1 MNGAPGDE
9 ELRAYVRRLEA
20 ERDELLERLENV
32 DLWAEQ
38 TRASAESVRPL
49 LRSMQE
55 SKFWKARNA
64 WFALKHRLGMHPDGA
79 QPPVDLIVADY
90 EPLLSKRSAYERW
103 LRAHDLRRSDE
114 EVVRRLAA
122 VLPRRPRISVIVP
135 TYETPERYLRAALDS
150 VVEQLYENWELC
162 VADDASRDPAVRA
175 TLQEYAARD
184 PRVKLVLREHNGHI
198 AEASNSALALA
209 SGEFVA
215 LLDHD
220 DALTRDA
227 LFHVAL
233 LASEHPGA
241 DFIYSDEDKID
252 DLGRRSEPYFKPD
265 WSPDSFL
272 ARMYVGHL
280 AVFRRALVE
289 EVGGFRAGFE
299 GSQDYDLVLRVTE
312 RTGRIH
318 HIPRVLYH
326 WRIHPE
332 STSAETSS
340 KAYAYEAGRR
350 ALEEALA
357 RRGEPGRV
365 EQLPEPG
372 SYVVRYHIKERGQVS
387 VIVPTRDHGEDVER
401 VLSSVFARASY
412 ENFELLLI
420 DNGSKDPRSLATF
433 ERWAAADARVRVV
446 RYDVPFNFAQINN
459 HGARLSGGTYLL
471 FLNNDTE
478 VLTDDWMEAMVEQ
491 AQRPSIGAV
500 GAKLLYPDG
509 TVQHAGVV
517 TGIGGVAGH
526 AHKYADAG
534 SGGYFNTL
542 RTTNN
547 YSAVTAACMMVR
559 REAYERAGGFD
570 ETLAVAFNDV
580 DFCLKLRRL
589 GLYNVYLAHV
599 QLVHHESKSRG
610 YEDTAEKR
618 ARFEAERLLMMRR
631 WRTAEASDPHYSPHL
646 SVTAEDYSLRA

>member
-1 MNGAPGDE
+1 MNGEPGD

-38 TRASAESVRPL
+38 TRASAEAVRPL

-90 EPLLSKRSAYERW
+90 APLLSKRSAYERW

-122 VLPRRPRISVIVP
+122 LLPHRPLISVIVP

-150 VVEQLYENWELC
+150 VLEQLYENWELC

-175 TLQEYAARD
+175 TLQEYAARE
-184 PRVKLVLREHNGHI
+184 PRVKLVLRERNGHI

-233 LASEHPGA
+233 LASEHPEA

-289 EVGGFRAGFE
+289 EVGGFRPGFE

-312 RTGRIH
+312 RTDRIF

-326 WRIHPE
+326 WRTHPE
-332 STSAETSS
+332 STSAETGS
-340 KAYAYEAGRR
+340 KTYAYEAGRR

-372 SYVVRYHIKERGQVS
+372 SYVVRYEIKERGKVS

-401 VLSSVFARASY
+401 ALSSIFARASY
-412 ENFELLLI
+412 ENFEVLLI
-420 DNGSKDPRSLATF
+420 DNGSRDPRSLATF
-433 ERWAAADARVRVV
+433 ERWAAAEPRVRLL
-446 RYDVPFNFAQINN
+446 RYDVPFNFARINN
-459 HGARLSGGTYLL
+459 HGARLSAGTYLL

-478 VLTDDWMEAMVEQ
+478 VLAEDWMEGMVEQ

-526 AHKYADAG
+526 AHKYADAA

-570 ETLAVAFNDV
+570 EALAVAFNDV

-599 QLVHHESKSRG
+599 ELLHHESKSRG